1 MKYFRLSHFLVGKSR
16 VPGVMQIH
24 VRVFFEESLFLLQ
37 QYISSYQ
44 PLPWN
49 NKNRHVG
56 VSKFQRVGVSDS
68 WIAFPKFQ

>member
-16 VPGVMQIH
+16 VPWALALVG
-24 VRVFFEESLFLLQ
+24 VFFEESLFLLQ

-56 VSKFQRVGVSDS
+56 VSKFQRIGVSDS